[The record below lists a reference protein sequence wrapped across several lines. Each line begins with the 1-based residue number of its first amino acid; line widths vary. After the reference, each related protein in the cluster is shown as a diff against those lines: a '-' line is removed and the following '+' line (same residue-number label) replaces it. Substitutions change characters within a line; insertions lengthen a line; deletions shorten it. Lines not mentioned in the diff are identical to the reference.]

1 MNALADD
8 PGSGGADKAY
18 RLLTGPDDAEF
29 CRRVS
34 DALEDGYVL
43 YGSPTITFNGHN
55 AVVAQAVVRPW
66 VVEPR

>member
-1 MNALADD
+1 MDALANE
-8 PGSGGADKAY
+8 PGSGVDDKAY

-43 YGSPTITFNGHN
+43 
-55 AVVAQAVVRPW
+55 VRIAGDHVQRPQRRRGAGGRAAL